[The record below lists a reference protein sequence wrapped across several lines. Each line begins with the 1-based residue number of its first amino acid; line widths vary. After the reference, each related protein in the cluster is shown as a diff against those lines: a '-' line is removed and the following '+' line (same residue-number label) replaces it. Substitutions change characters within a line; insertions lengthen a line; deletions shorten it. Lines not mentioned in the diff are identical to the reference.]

1 MKFLNLTLFFLYA
14 SSLVISVH
22 LRDGDKQEK
31 KNYPEV
37 HVHME
42 PSTFDLKD
50 LESKSRDRRAQ
61 RNMIRDLEEKL
72 SLDRQAF
79 QQVTSIQNDEIQH
92 LSEAIKLNSYYTM
105 KKVINTKENK
115 EKGSNEKTKEDKE
128 MSFEKKMEL
137 ISNPYE
143 VVKDDNMKETI
154 EKIPKNRLESYGDIV
169 DKIYGG

>member
-1 MKFLNLTLFFLYA
+1 
-14 SSLVISVH
+14 
-22 LRDGDKQEK
+22 
-31 KNYPEV
+31 
-37 HVHME
+37 
-42 PSTFDLKD
+42 
-50 LESKSRDRRAQ
+50 
-61 RNMIRDLEEKL
+61 
-72 SLDRQAF
+72 
-79 QQVTSIQNDEIQH
+79 
-92 LSEAIKLNSYYTM
+92 M